1 MTLDSGNREE
11 WVFEYS
17 SNQVLQGANQQK
29 EFRLSKV
36 QWWKAAKEKVMTE
49 IRESGIEITE
59 SVAGLTYSTTSVMS
73 PKISVNDTLKKQL
86 LECHTKIQEHQ
97 QAADRYEGW
106 IQLLNDNP
114 DLELKLTYSDW
125 LYFLGESD

>member
-36 QWWKAAKEKVMTE
+36 QWCIA
-49 IRESGIEITE
+49 SG
-59 SVAGLTYSTTSVMS
+59 
-73 PKISVNDTLKKQL
+73 
-86 LECHTKIQEHQ
+86 
-97 QAADRYEGW
+97 
-106 IQLLNDNP
+106 
-114 DLELKLTYSDW
+114 
-125 LYFLGESD
+125 

>member
-36 QWWKAAKEKVMTE
+36 QWWKAAKEKVMAE
-49 IRESGIEITE
+49 IRESGIEINE
-59 SVAGLTYSTTSVMS
+59 SLAALTYSTTSAMS
-73 PKISVNDTLKKQL
+73 PKIKVNETLQKQL
-86 LECHTKIQEHQ
+86 LECHNKIQQHQ
-97 QAADRYEGW
+97 QAADEYEGW
-106 IQLLNDNP
+106 IQVLKGNLDLN
-114 DLELKLTYSDW
+114 LKLTQADW
-125 LYFLGESD
+125 LYFFRQR

>member
-36 QWWKAAKEKVMTE
+36 QWWKAAKEKVMAE
-49 IRESGIEITE
+49 IRESGIEINE
-59 SVAGLTYSTTSVMS
+59 SLAALTYSTTSAMS
-73 PKISVNDTLKKQL
+73 PKIKVNETLQKQL
-86 LECHTKIQEHQ
+86 LECHNKIQQHQ
-97 QAADRYEGW
+97 QAADEYEGW
-106 IQLLNDNP
+106 IQVLKDNP
-114 DLELKLTYSDW
+114 DLDLKLTQADW
-125 LYFLGESD
+125 LYFFRQR

>member
-36 QWWKAAKEKVMTE
+36 QWWKAAKEKVMAE
-49 IRESGIEITE
+49 IRESGIEINE
-59 SVAGLTYSTTSVMS
+59 SLAALTYSTTSAMS
-73 PKISVNDTLKKQL
+73 PKIKVNETLQKQIWNVII
-86 LECHTKIQEHQ
+86 KYNSINKRQMNMK
-97 QAADRYEGW
+97 AGY
-106 IQLLNDNP
+106 
-114 DLELKLTYSDW
+114 K
-125 LYFLGESD
+125 FLRIILILI